1 MANKFGKFLL
11 FTAAVSTGVA
21 TAYYILKKKDA
32 QNAAFFDEDEDYDDF
47 SESYDEDLDSRSY
60 VTLRDAQ
67 EDREDVFVPLA
78 ETVTARTED
87 GVEEFFDEE
96 DAEETES

>member
-67 EDREDVFVPLA
+67 EDGFVPLA
-78 ETVTARTED
+78 EAITTHTED
-87 GVEEFFDEE
+87 TVEEFFDEE
-96 DAEETES
+96 DPEETES